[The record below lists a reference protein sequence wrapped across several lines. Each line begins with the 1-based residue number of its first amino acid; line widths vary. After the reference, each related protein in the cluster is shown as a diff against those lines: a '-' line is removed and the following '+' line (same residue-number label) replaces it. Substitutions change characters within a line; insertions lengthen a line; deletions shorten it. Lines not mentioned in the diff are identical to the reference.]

1 MKRAL
6 LIAAFGLA
14 LATGASAQ
22 TVNAGKYTVEGKN
35 LDGSAYSGTAEITLA
50 SETTCVIEWDT
61 AGVKSSGACM
71 LNGDAFAAAYML
83 QDELGLI
90 VYKVMGNGILEG
102 AWTMTGKDGSGT
114 ETLTEVK

>member
-1 MKRAL
+1 MKAL
-6 LIAAFGLA
+6 LFPVLIALSMAVPA
-14 LATGASAQ
+14 AAQ
-22 TVNAGKYTVEGKN
+22 TVNAGKYKVEGTN
-35 LDGSAYSGTAEITLA
+35 LDGSKYSGTAEITLA

-83 QDELGLI
+83 EDELGLI
-90 VYKVMGNGILEG
+90 VYKVMGNGTLEG